1 MSLFAIDPFRELM
14 MIHQDME
21 RMYSDVLGANRPQ
34 HRNALEGGQTQDAN
48 PQENNSTQ
56 PQQRQLAT
64 TNSFRGFGDLQAW
77 RPRWDIKEVDD
88 KIEVLCELPGVS
100 KDDVKVEINNNVLT
114 VSGKRDMQKEEKN
127 DHFYVRERS
136 TGSFSRS
143 VRLPDG
149 VKQEDLK
156 AKFDN
161 GMLKVCVTKPQES
174 QRQQIAI
181 E

>member
-1 MSLFAIDPFRELM
+1 LM
-14 MIHQDME
+14 KIHQDME
-21 RMYSDVLGANRPQ
+21 RMYSDVLGTNHPQQ
-34 HRNALEGGQTQDAN
+34 HRYSLEGGQSRHNSDDNETEQNN
-48 PQENNSTQ
+48 PT
-56 PQQRQLAT
+56 QRQLAT
-64 TNSFRGFGDLQAW
+64 ANSGSRGILNSFRGFGDLQDW
-77 RPRWDIKEVDD
+77 RPRWDIKDVDN